1 MKPPFSL
8 TPKILN
14 LVAEISGILGNLETI
29 KLVPPNPVLRR
40 KNRIKTVK
48 STLAIEGNSLVEE
61 QITAILEKKR
71 VLGSKKEILEVQNA
85 IALYEGMEKFKFD
98 SLKDF
103 LKAHLVLMKDLIL
116 KPGNFRDRNVGILMG
131 TKVKH
136 LAPGPKLLPELM
148 GKLFK
153 WIKEEKELHP
163 LILSSLVHYEI
174 EFIHPFEDGNGRMGR
189 FWQTLILSQF
199 NEVFRYLPVE
209 SLIEKKQKAYYE
221 VLEACDKKGDATEF
235 IEYML
240 PLIKTALEDYSREL
254 SKMVI
259 SSKDRLNN
267 ANANFGKKDFTRKEY
282 LILFKSISSA
292 TASRD
297 LKEGVEL
304 KILKKKGEKNQTR
317 YQFNQRQHT

>member
-14 LVAEISGILGNLETI
+14 LVAEISGILGNLEAV
-29 KLVPPNPVLRR
+29 KLVPPSPVLRR

-48 STLAIEGNSLVEE
+48 STLAIEGNSLIEE

-71 VLGSKKEILEVQNA
+71 VLCTKKEITEVQNA
-85 IALYEGMEKFKFD
+85 IALYEGMEKYKFD

-103 LKAHLVLMKDLIL
+103 LKAHLVLMKDLII
-116 KPGNFRDRNVGILMG
+116 KPGNLRDRNVGILKG

-136 LAPGPKLLPELM
+136 LSPGPKILPELM

-153 WIKEEKELHP
+153 WLKEEKELHP
-163 LILSSLVHYEI
+163 LIVSSVVHYEI

-189 FWQTLILSQF
+189 FWQTLVLSQF
-199 NEVFRYLPVE
+199 NEIFRYLPVE

-221 VLEACDKKGDATEF
+221 VLEACDKKGDATGF

-240 PLIKTALEDYSREL
+240 PLIKAALEDYSQEL
-254 SKMVI
+254 PKLVI
-259 SSKDRLNN
+259 SSRDRLNN
-267 ANANFGKKDFTRKEY
+267 AKANFGKKEFSRKEY
-282 LILFKSISSA
+282 LILLKSISSA

-297 LKEGVEL
+297 LKEGMEH

-317 YQFNQRQHT
+317 YQFN

>member
-8 TPKILN
+8 NTKILN

-29 KLVPPNPVLRR
+29 KFTPPNPVLRR

-85 IALYEGMEKFKFD
+85 IALYESMEKYEFD

-103 LKAHLVLMKDLIL
+103 LKAHLILMKDLII
-116 KPGNFRDRNVGILMG
+116 KPGNLRDRNVGILKG

-148 GKLFK
+148 EKLFK

-163 LILSSLVHYEI
+163 LIMSSVVHYEI
-174 EFIHPFEDGNGRMGR
+174 EFIHPFEDGNGRIGR
-189 FWQTLILSQF
+189 FWQTLILVQF
-199 NEVFRYLPVE
+199 NEIFRYLPVE
-209 SLIEKKQKAYYE
+209 SLIEKNQSAYYE
-221 VLEACDKKGDATEF
+221 TLEKCDKKGDATGF

-240 PLIKTALEDYSREL
+240 PLIKTALVDYSKEITGL
-254 SKMVI
+254 VVSTQ
-259 SSKDRLNN
+259 DRLDH
-267 ANANFGKKDFTRKEY
+267 ARIKFGKKNFTRKDY
-282 LILFKSISSA
+282 MILFKSISPA

-297 LKEGVEL
+297 LKKGADL
-304 KILKKKGEKNQTR
+304 KILEKKGEKNQAN
-317 YQFNQRQHT
+317 YKFN